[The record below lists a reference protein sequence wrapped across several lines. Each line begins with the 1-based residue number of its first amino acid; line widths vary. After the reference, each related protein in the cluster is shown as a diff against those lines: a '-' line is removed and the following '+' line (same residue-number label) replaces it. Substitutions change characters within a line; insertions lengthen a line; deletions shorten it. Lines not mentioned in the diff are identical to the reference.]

1 MNSKFFVCIH
11 NKVRDKFQEEAI
23 CVTLD
28 LMNKRELIR
37 DSSHICKNYRDSL
50 KGLYVV
56 WGILFLLLLTSSA
69 STCLQHSRN
78 LVQAF

>member
-56 WGILFLLLLTSSA
+56 W
-69 STCLQHSRN
+69 
-78 LVQAF
+78 